1 MESTMN
7 IDLTT
12 ALLAVLVI
20 VLTVTQ
26 WYQLVSLRRLR
37 RQLHSQDDQNSQ
49 ERDDFAALCKAS
61 VGAGD
66 HLVRLEQQVRRLTER
81 QDQIEMRS
89 AGDRPYTQ
97 AIQMVQSGADV
108 SELITRCGLTRGEA
122 ELIAMLHGG
131 MAKAG

>member
-1 MESTMN
+1 MN
-7 IDLTT
+7 IEPTT
-12 ALLAVLVI
+12 AILAALVI
-20 VLTVTQ
+20 VLALGQ
-26 WYQLVSLRRLR
+26 IYQLFALRRLR
-37 RQLHSQDDQNSQ
+37 GLLRTREDQTVRA
-49 ERDDFAALCKAS
+49 RDDFAALCKAS

-81 QDQIEMRS
+81 QDQIEMRNV
-89 AGDRPYTQ
+89 GDRPYTQ

-108 SELITRCGLTRGEA
+108 SELISRCGLTRGEA

>member
-1 MESTMN
+1 MT
-7 IDLTT
+7 IDPTT
-12 ALLAVLVI
+12 AILAALVI
-20 VLTVTQ
+20 ALALGQ
-26 WYQLVSLRRLR
+26 IYQLITLRRLR
-37 RQLHSQDDQNSQ
+37 GQLRSREDQTTRH
-49 ERDDFAALCKAS
+49 RDDFAALCKAS

-89 AGDRPYTQ
+89 GGDRPYTQ

>member
-1 MESTMN
+1 MN
-7 IDLTT
+7 IEPTT
-12 ALLAVLVI
+12 VILAALVI
-20 VLTVTQ
+20 ALALGQ
-26 WYQLVSLRRLR
+26 IYQLVALRRLR
-37 RQLHSQDDQNSQ
+37 RQLHSRDDQTTRT
-49 ERDDFAALCKAS
+49 RDDFAALCKAS

-81 QDQIEMRS
+81 QDQIEMRNV
-89 AGDRPYTQ
+89 GDRPYTQ

-108 SELITRCGLTRGEA
+108 SELISRCGLTRGEA

>member
-1 MESTMN
+1 MS
-7 IDLTT
+7 IDPLS
-12 ALLAVLVI
+12 AILSALVI
-20 VLTVTQ
+20 VLALAQV
-26 WYQLVSLRRLR
+26 YQLIVLRRLR
-37 RQLHSQDDQNSQ
+37 ILLHSREDQTLRH
-49 ERDDFAALCKAS
+49 RDDFAALCKAS

-66 HLVRLEQQVRRLTER
+66 HLVRLEQQLRRLTER

>member
-1 MESTMN
+1 MD
-7 IDLTT
+7 IDPTT
-12 ALLAVLVI
+12 AILAALVI
-20 VLTVTQ
+20 VLALGQ
-26 WYQLVSLRRLR
+26 IYQLVALRRLR
-37 RQLHSQDDQNSQ
+37 KHLHSREDQTTRN
-49 ERDDFAALCKAS
+49 RDDFAALCKAS

-89 AGDRPYTQ
+89 GGDRPYTQ
-97 AIQMVQSGADV
+97 AIQMVQNGADV

-122 ELIAMLHGG
+122 ELIAMLHGS